1 MVKFHMFPITLL
13 SQAFE
18 TIVSSDRMENNLLM
32 SLNIKTSK
40 EDIEMFVAAFNEF
53 IKDNGRYL
61 DGETCHK
68 RKFI

>member
-1 MVKFHMFPITLL
+1 
-13 SQAFE
+13 
-18 TIVSSDRMENNLLM
+18 MENNLLM

-61 DGETCHK
+61 DGELVIK
-68 RKFI
+68 EVSYSQL